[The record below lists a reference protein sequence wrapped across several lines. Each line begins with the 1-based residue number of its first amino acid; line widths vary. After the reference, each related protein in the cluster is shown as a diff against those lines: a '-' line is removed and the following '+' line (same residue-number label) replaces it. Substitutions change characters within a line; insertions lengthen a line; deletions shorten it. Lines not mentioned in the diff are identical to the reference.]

1 MIDHSAEYAD
11 PWRVGVFS
19 SHTSAQVEEAAMA
32 VPKGLVLYGDS
43 VFLAGLKTALSRY
56 SALNPI
62 TVEAERHNSSAQI
75 QALNPRAVVFDLSA
89 EQPDFALRLL
99 CDRPNL
105 LVIGVDAS
113 SDEILVLSLRKEHV
127 SSIAD
132 LVKVIR

>member
-1 MIDHSAEYAD
+1 MIEHRSGYTGS
-11 PWRVGVFS
+11 PWAG
-19 SHTSAQVEEAAMA
+19 AQISQGAAQGGEPAMG

-43 VFLAGLKTALSRY
+43 VFLAGLKAALSRY
-56 SALNPI
+56 SALDPI
-62 TVEAERHNSSAQI
+62 TCESGRHGTCAQI

-89 EQPDFALRLL
+89 AHPEFALRLL
-99 CDRPNL
+99 CERPEM

-132 LVKVIR
+132 LVNVIR